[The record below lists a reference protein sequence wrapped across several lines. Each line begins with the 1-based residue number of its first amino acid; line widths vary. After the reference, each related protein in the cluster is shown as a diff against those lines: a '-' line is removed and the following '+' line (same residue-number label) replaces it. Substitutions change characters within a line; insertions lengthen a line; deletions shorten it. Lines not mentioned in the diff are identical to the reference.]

1 MNAPLYNAL
10 CALADKKTARFHMPG
25 HKGQDILPE
34 FGPLYRLDFT
44 EVYETGNLYTGEG
57 PIRLAEREAARLYQ
71 AADCHFL
78 TGGSSQ
84 GVHAMLYAAAGAG
97 ADVLLDRNCHKSAAH
112 AAALLD
118 LSVAFVFP
126 AVLEPFGVPG
136 MLNPDDIDRA
146 LGQNPAIRAVLI
158 TSPNYYGVR
167 QDIPAIAAVCHAHG
181 ARLLVDAAHGAH
193 FPGIGLPSPIAEGA
207 DLAAVSTHK
216 TLYAPG
222 QTAMLLSNGTV
233 DSGLLREGAALFG
246 TSSPSYLLLAGL
258 DLARAALEADD
269 RYAQAAAAVSAL
281 RGSLAARTP
290 FLPLSGP
297 PLDPCRL
304 TLSAAGTDWTG
315 HRLADTLYEQFG
327 VACEMSDARNIVCI
341 VTPADLPGNL
351 TRLENALLALSDAV
365 GRAALPPALPP
376 LPLPRTVMP
385 VRRALLGPGR
395 ALPLDSVRPGM
406 VCARPVTPYPP
417 GVPVLWPGEEITPEH
432 IVFLHDQCYNTIDR
446 IAVCPSKF

>member
-1 MNAPLYNAL
+1 MNAPLYDAL
-10 CALADKKTARFHMPG
+10 CALADKRTARFHMPG
-25 HKGQDILPE
+25 HKGQDVLPE
-34 FGPLYRLDFT
+34 FGPLCRLDFT

-57 PIRLAEREAARLYQ
+57 PIRLAERQAARLYG

-97 ADVLLDRNCHKSAAH
+97 ADVLFDRNCHRSAAH

-118 LSVAFVFP
+118 LSAAFVFP
-126 AVLEPFGVPG
+126 QTLEPFGVPG
-136 MLNPDDIDRA
+136 LLDPHAIDRA
-146 LGQNPAIRAVLI
+146 LGQNPAIRAVLV

-167 QDIPAIAAVCHAHG
+167 QNLPAIAAVCHAHG

-193 FPGIGLPSPIAEGA
+193 FPGVGLPSPIEEGA
-207 DLAAVSTHK
+207 DLAAVSAHK

-233 DSGLLREGAALFG
+233 DGALLREGAALFG

-269 RYAQAAAAVSAL
+269 RYVRAAAAVSAL
-281 RGSLAARTP
+281 CGRLAARTP
-290 FLPLSGP
+290 FLPL
-297 PLDPCRL
+297 
-304 TLSAAGTDWTG
+304 AGV
-315 HRLADTLYEQFG
+315 RLADALYDRFG

-341 VTPADLPGNL
+341 VTPADLPDNL
-351 TRLENALLALSDAV
+351 KRLEDALMALSGAV
-365 GRAALPPALPP
+365 QRTALPPPLPP
-376 LPLPRTVMP
+376 LPAPRMAAP

-395 ALPLDSVRPGM
+395 TLPLAQARPGL

-417 GVPVLWPGEEITPEH
+417 GVPVLWPGEEITAEH
-432 IVFLHDQCYNTIDR
+432 IVFLHDQCYNTVDR
-446 IAVCPSKF
+446 ITVCSP

>member
-97 ADVLLDRNCHKSAAH
+97 TDVLLDRNCHKSAAH

-126 AVLEPFGVPG
+126 ETLEPFGVPG
-136 MLNPDDIDRA
+136 MLSADDIDRA
-146 LGQNPAIRAVLI
+146 LGQNPAIRAVLV

-193 FPGIGLPSPIAEGA
+193 FPGVGLPSPITEGA
-207 DLAAVSTHK
+207 DLAAVSAHK

-222 QTAMLLSNGTV
+222 QTAMLLSNGAV
-233 DSGLLREGAALFG
+233 DSELLREGAALFG

-269 RYAQAAAAVSAL
+269 SYAQVAAAVSML
-281 RGSLAARTP
+281 RGRLAAHTP
-290 FLPLSGP
+290 FLPFSGP

-304 TLSAAGTDWTG
+304 TLSTSGTDWTG
-315 HRLADTLYEQFG
+315 DHLSDTLYDRFG
-327 VACEMSDARNIVCI
+327 IACEMSDARNIVCI
-341 VTPADLPGNL
+341 VTPADRMTNL
-351 TRLENALLALSDAV
+351 ARLETALLTLSREVQHA
-365 GRAALPPALPP
+365 PFPSPLPP
-376 LPLPRTVMP
+376 LPTPRAVMP
-385 VRRALLGPGR
+385 VRRALLGLGY
-395 ALPLDSVRPGM
+395 ALSLADVRPGM

-417 GVPVLWPGEEITPEH
+417 GVPILWPGEEITPEH